1 MVSRQKSRM
10 AMGLR
15 NAGCLWSQTVRSFF
29 LDAERLVN
37 GRQNGNYPVRVL
49 ATSKTGERLAY
60 PLHRHWVET
69 FGLKDVKLPKVRTDL
84 TRTTLKKVGQYA
96 SEAFKKYGVG
106 FKPCDLR
113 HAWAVRAIH
122 AGLSDS
128 IAARM
133 MGHPYFDLF
142 PLDAGAR
149 PGAWLCCCCWLP
161 WSSSWQFKNDQ
172 KRGLHAFLL
181 HVFFF

>member
-1 MVSRQKSRM
+1 ML
-10 AMGLR
+10 AAYGLR
-15 NAGCLWSQTVRSFF
+15 PSEVFF
-29 LDAERLVN
+29 LDPERLLNGGENVN
-37 GRQNGNYPVRVL
+37 CPVRVL

-69 FGLKDVKLPKVRTDL
+69 FGLKDVKLPKVTTDL
-84 TRTTLKKVGQYA
+84 DRTTLKKVGRYA

-106 FKPCDLR
+106 FRPYDLR

-128 IAARM
+128 IAARTM
-133 MGHPYFDLF
+133 RHSGAIHTSTYFHWMQERDLERGYAA
-142 PLDAGAR
+142 AGCHGLLHGNLKMIR
-149 PGAWLCCCCWLP
+149 
-161 WSSSWQFKNDQ
+161 